1 MRVHNRRFLFHD
13 PGRQSNPWRLLLW
26 GTLILVG
33 ISTLRGISA
42 GEIEPLF
49 LPTATAT
56 RSATSYREEGTAFF
70 NAGNLDAAIGAYQD
84 ALAVNPSDY
93 VGWTELARI
102 QTYSA
107 SLLTQDRRRTR
118 MAEARQSIDTAVALA
133 PQDSMANA
141 VKAFVYNW
149 SGSSAANA
157 AERQAFVSE
166 ASTAAILAV
175 QLDNRNVLAQAYQA
189 EILVDQQQ
197 YDQALQRAQLAIS
210 LDPNS
215 MDTRRVYAYVLEASA
230 AYSAAIEQ
238 YQLAAELA
246 PNLTFLYISIGQNY
260 RQLGLHDQALEYFDQ
275 AATINNVLGIKDPL
289 PYIAIART
297 YSRDGEFYAA
307 ALNAERAI
315 EIDPTNPDWY
325 GQLGI
330 VRFRS
335 RNYEGSIPVLL
346 CAVQG
351 CSAEE
356 NTEEDVAVT
365 GMTLND
371 ATLPYYYTLGSV
383 LAALDQCPQAFPVLE
398 ALRASYPTDPVVM
411 GIVNESLQV
420 CANLA
425 ARASSQ
431 GTPTPTPDSATPTP

>member
-1 MRVHNRRFLFHD
+1 MRVPSRRYLFHN

-26 GTLILVG
+26 GALIMAGV
-33 ISTLRGISA
+33 TALRGIQA
-42 GEIEPLF
+42 GDIQPLF
-49 LPTATAT
+49 QPTPTAT

-70 NAGNLDAAIGAYQD
+70 EAGNLDAAISAYKD

-118 MAEARQSIDTAVALA
+118 MAEARESIDTAIILA

-149 SGSSAANA
+149 SGSSASNA
-157 AERQAFVSE
+157 AERQAFVAE

-197 YDQALQRAQLAIS
+197 YDQALQRAQMAVA

-215 MDTRRVYAYVLEASA
+215 VDTRRVYAYVLEASA
-230 AYSAAIEQ
+230 AYSSAIEQ
-238 YQLAAELA
+238 YKLAAELA

-260 RQLGLHDQALEYFDQ
+260 RQLGLHDQALEYFDR
-275 AATINNVLGIKDPL
+275 AATINRVLGISDPL
-289 PYIAIART
+289 PYIAIAKT

-315 EIDPTNPDWY
+315 ELDPTNPDWY

-335 RNYEGSIPVLL
+335 RNYEGSIPVLI
-346 CAVQG
+346 CAVNG
-351 CSAEE
+351 CSAED
-356 NTEEDVAVT
+356 NPEEGVAVV

-411 GIVNESLQV
+411 GIVNESTQV

-425 ARASSQ
+425 ARSSSQ
-431 GTPTPTPDSATPTP
+431 TTPTPQP